1 MLKLRKSTV
10 ETKIFEN
17 CKMLFDKFFAKK
29 TSVLGVDIG
38 TSNIKIAQISHQASP
53 VLETYGMVNSP
64 YQFSGKQDS
73 EAVKNTSDILK
84 KLIDKAGVTTNA
96 CVISFPNS
104 SVFTSVLELPQMNE
118 VEMKSAVE
126 FEAKKYVPLALS
138 DIDLSWTVLSV
149 DPLSGKTVK
158 ILLTAV
164 PKQITQ
170 NYLAILENLGLKA
183 QAGEI
188 EALALIRSLIGGDN
202 INCVIIDIGAKS
214 TSLNIVENG
223 FLRLS
228 RNLNIGG
235 DTITQ
240 KIAESLRLS
249 FPRAE
254 QFKKDFGVSGST
266 FIPETIKPVLNIVK
280 NEVKQLLMIYQS
292 QNVKVDKLVLVG
304 GGAMLPGISDYFS
317 DLKVGV
323 ELGNPLKLV
332 AYSKELE
339 PLIKRYTLNLAV
351 AIGLGL
357 RK

>member
-1 MLKLRKSTV
+1 MLNLRKRLQ

-17 CKMLFDKFFAKK
+17 SKMLFDKFFAKK

-38 TSNIKIAQISHQASP
+38 TSNIKIAQISHDSTP

-64 YQFSGKQDS
+64 YQLSGKQDTES
-73 EAVKNTSDILK
+73 VKKTTDILK
-84 KLIDKAGVTTNA
+84 RLIERAGVTTNT

-104 SVFTSVLELPQMNE
+104 AVFTSVLELPQMNE
-118 VEMKSAVE
+118 AEMASAVE

-138 DIDLSWTVLSV
+138 DIDLAWTILSV

-170 NYLAILENLGLKA
+170 NYQAILENMGLKA

-188 EALALIRSLIGGDN
+188 EALALIRSLIGSEN
-202 INCVIIDIGAKS
+202 INCVIIDIGAKA

-240 KIAESLRLS
+240 KIGESLRLS

-254 QFKKDFGVSGST
+254 QFKKDFGVSSST
-266 FIPETIKPVLNIVK
+266 FIPETIKPVLNIIK
-280 NEVKQLLMIYQS
+280 NEVKQLLTIYQS
-292 QNVKVDKLVLVG
+292 QNVKVDKLILVG
-304 GGAMLPGISDYFS
+304 GGAMLPGISEYFS
-317 DLKVGV
+317 DLKVNV
-323 ELGNPLKLV
+323 ELGNPLKLI
-332 AYSKELE
+332 AFSKELE
-339 PLIKRYTLNLAV
+339 PVLKRYTLNLAV